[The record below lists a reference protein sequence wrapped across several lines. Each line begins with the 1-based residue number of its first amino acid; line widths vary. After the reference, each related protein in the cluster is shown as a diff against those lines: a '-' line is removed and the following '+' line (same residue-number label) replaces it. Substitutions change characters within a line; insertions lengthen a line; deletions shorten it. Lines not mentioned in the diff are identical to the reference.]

1 MIFVFASLALLS
13 FVLMLWQWIVAT
25 RFPLH
30 QRVSDAS
37 FAPPVTL
44 LKPIKGAD
52 STTKETLRS
61 WFAQNYSGEVQILF
75 GVAAENDPACEIV
88 RELQKEFPTSGA
100 RLIVCPES
108 LGANAK
114 VSKLIQ
120 LFHAAKHEIIVVSDA
135 DVRVP
140 QDFLSNAV
148 VPLTPALSPSDGE
161 RVKKE
166 VGLVNCFYRFANP
179 ATLAMQWEAVA
190 TNADFW
196 SQVLQSRSLRPMDF
210 ALGAAMVTRRK
221 QIQEIGGFE
230 AIVNCLADDYQ
241 LGNRIAKKGYRIELS
256 PVIVECWDAPNGWR
270 DIWKHQI
277 RWARTI
283 RVCQP
288 VPYFFSILS
297 NVTLWALVWLLAEL
311 FAGDN
316 AQPFSFSSA
325 TGDSTVTFVIQICG
339 LFPALIMTARIFG
352 AIDLQRRLE
361 RNWSRASYF
370 WLVPVKDLLQAL
382 VWLLAFAGNKIE
394 WRGEKYRLRRDGTLE
409 KLSARTEEG
418 KVKNFTRCEKDDS
431 IH

>member
-13 FVLMLWQWIVAT
+13 LALMIWQWAVA
-25 RFPLH
+25 RAFPLH
-30 QRVSDAS
+30 RRSADRS
-37 FAPPVTL
+37 FAPPVTI
-44 LKPIKGAD
+44 LKPLKGAD
-52 STTKETLRS
+52 ATTKENLRS
-61 WFAQNYSGEVQILF
+61 WFAQNYSGEAQVLF
-75 GVAAENDPACEIV
+75 GVAAETDPVCEIV
-88 RELQKEFPTSGA
+88 RELQKEFPTSNA
-100 RLIVCPES
+100 QLIVCPES

-120 LFHAAKHEIIVVSDA
+120 LLRAAKHEIIVVSDA

-140 QDFLSNAV
+140 QDFLANAV
-148 VPLTPALSPSDGE
+148 APLQAGQI
-161 RVKKE
+161 
-166 VGLVNCFYRFANP
+166 GLVNCFYRFANP
-179 ATLAMQWEAVA
+179 ATLAMQWEAVM

-196 SQVLQSRSLRPMDF
+196 SQVLQSRSLKPMDF
-210 ALGAAMVTRRK
+210 ALGAVMVTRRK

-241 LGNRIAKKGYRIELS
+241 LGNRIAKKGYRVELS
-256 PVIVECWDAPNGWR
+256 PVVVECWDPPKSWR
-270 DIWKHQI
+270 NVWKHQV

-297 NVTLWALVWLLAEL
+297 NVTLWALAWFLAEL
-311 FAGDN
+311 FVGDN
-316 AQPFSFSSA
+316 TQRFSFSSA

-339 LFPALIMTARIFG
+339 LFPALIMVARIFA

-361 RNWSRASYF
+361 RNWSSAIYF

-394 WRGEKYRLRRDGTLE
+394 WRGEKYRLRRDGTLG
-409 KLSARTEEG
+409 KLNG
-418 KVKNFTRCEKDDS
+418 
-431 IH
+431 

>member
-1 MIFVFASLALLS
+1 
-13 FVLMLWQWIVAT
+13 MLWQWIVAT

-30 QRVSDAS
+30 QRVSDTS

-52 STTKETLRS
+52 STTKENLRS
-61 WFAQNYSGEVQILF
+61 WFAQNYSGEAQILF
-75 GVAAENDPACEIV
+75 GVAAETDPVCEIV
-88 RELQKEFPTSGA
+88 RELQKEFPTSDA
-100 RLIVCPES
+100 QLIVCPES
-108 LGANAK
+108 PGANAK

-120 LFHAAKHEIIVVSDA
+120 LLRAAKHEIIVVSDA

-140 QDFLSNAV
+140 QDFLANAV
-148 VPLTPALSPSDGE
+148 APLREEGRAGSPLPAAAADDGAHGVT
-161 RVKKE
+161 RPT

-196 SQVLQSRSLRPMDF
+196 SQVLQSRSLKPMDF
-210 ALGAAMVTRRK
+210 AMGAVMVTRRK
-221 QIQEIGGFE
+221 QVQEIGGFE

-256 PVIVECWDAPNGWR
+256 PVVVECWDPPKGWR
-270 DIWKHQI
+270 NVWKHQV

-288 VPYFFSILS
+288 VPYFFSIVS
-297 NVTLWALVWLLAEL
+297 NVTLWAMVAVCWNTLMNSETAWMNL
-311 FAGDN
+311 FAIDFS
-316 AQPFSFSSA
+316 PFDMWFAVGALA
-325 TGDSTVTFVIQICG
+325 TRTF
-339 LFPALIMTARIFG
+339 L

-361 RNWSRASYF
+361 RNWSRAIYF

-394 WRGEKYRLRRDGTLE
+394 WRGEEYRLRRDGTLG
-409 KLSARTEEG
+409 KLNG
-418 KVKNFTRCEKDDS
+418 
-431 IH
+431 